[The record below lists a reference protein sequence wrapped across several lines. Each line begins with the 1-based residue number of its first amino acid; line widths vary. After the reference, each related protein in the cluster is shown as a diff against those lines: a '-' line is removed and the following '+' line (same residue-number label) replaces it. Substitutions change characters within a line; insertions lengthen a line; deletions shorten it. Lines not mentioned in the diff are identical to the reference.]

1 MNDYFG
7 NVIKELRTLKNIT
20 QAQLSE
26 GICTIKHLSR
36 IENNLANPTLL
47 LLSELS
53 KRLGNELFDYI
64 PYISEPNAFEL
75 AQEIQRANDLF
86 SKQKHHETLELL
98 LNSEILNNTDCTLVN
113 QESAWLMGAL
123 SNYIEVPITISIEYY
138 EFILRNTR
146 EFGTIYELFDY
157 PLSALELK
165 IMNSIIVLYLKNNNF
180 EVAETLLVK
189 SINNY
194 EHHNTHLVD
203 DVYSRFLYNLS
214 RLYLELEFN
223 SKAVSQS
230 KKGIDHCLKLNKT
243 AYLAD
248 LCNIYGRASYKS
260 DNILEGKKYLRSS
273 IELYKLINAHN
284 DYDKMFQLL
293 TERYDL

>member
-20 QAQLSE
+20 QTQLSE
-26 GICTIKHLSR
+26 GICTVKHLSR

-47 LLSELS
+47 LLSEFS

-64 PYISEPNAFEL
+64 PYISEPNAYQL
-75 AQEIQRANDLF
+75 KREIQTANDLF
-86 SKQKHHETLELL
+86 SKQKHDETLDLL
-98 LNSEILNNTDCTLVN
+98 LNSEILNNTDCTIVN

-123 SNYIEVPITISIEYY
+123 SNYVEVPITISIEYY
-138 EFILRNTR
+138 EYILRKTR
-146 EFGTIYELFDY
+146 EFGTIYELFDF
-157 PLSALELK
+157 PLSPLELR
-165 IMNSIIVLYLKNNNF
+165 IMNSIIVLYLKDSNF

-194 EHHNTHLVD
+194 ERHNTHLTD

-214 RLYLELEFN
+214 RLYLELNFYPK
-223 SKAVSQS
+223 SVSVS

-248 LCNIYGRASYKS
+248 LCNIYGRASYKA
-260 DNILEGKKYLRSS
+260 DDIEEGKKYLRIS
-273 IELYKLINAHN
+273 IELYKLVNAHN
-284 DYDKMFQLL
+284 DYEKMYKTLK
-293 TERYDL
+293 ERYDL